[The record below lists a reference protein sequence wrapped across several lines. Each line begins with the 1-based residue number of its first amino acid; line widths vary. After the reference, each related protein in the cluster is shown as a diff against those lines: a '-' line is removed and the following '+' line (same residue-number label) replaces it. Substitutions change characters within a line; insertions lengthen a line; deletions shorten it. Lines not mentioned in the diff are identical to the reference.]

1 SEDSWPALMVNP
13 EARPYVR
20 SMLERVSPMTPV
32 ISNAEIHRK
41 VSLRTVATIGG

>member
-1 SEDSWPALMVNP
+1 
-13 EARPYVR
+13 
-20 SMLERVSPMTPV
+20 MLERVSPMTPV